1 MVENLPANAG
11 DTRDMGLI
19 PESGRSSGGGNGN
32 PLCRSPAPVDP
43 GNLKRGQSRH
53 LGKDYLI
60 RNIKRL
66 GKNSVV
72 GNLEKERG
80 CIPWFT

>member
-1 MVENLPANAG
+1 MTKHSTHTHIGITVEPGSANIKCGCNTATNCRGPA
-11 DTRDMGLI
+11 L
-19 PESGRSSGGGNGN
+19 
-32 PLCRSPAPVDP
+32 VDP
-43 GNLKRGQSRH
+43 GNSKQGRSQH

-72 GNLEKERG
+72 GNLEEERG

>member
-1 MVENLPANAG
+1 MSKRLTDALFVSECWG
-11 DTRDMGLI
+11 
-19 PESGRSSGGGNGN
+19 
-32 PLCRSPAPVDP
+32 PAPVDP
-43 GNLKRGQSRH
+43 GNSKWGWSRR

-72 GNLEKERG
+72 GNLEEERG